1 MASSRSTT
9 GCFSGADVLTLL
21 QAHLICIALFAVD
34 LIARAGR
41 IRWYLAGLG
50 HPVRLREA
58 LQLNAWGDAAA
69 GLTPMRFG
77 GEAAR
82 LAGILRAGVPATAG
96 FMAVGLEVLVAY
108 PVVIAFGAAIVALYS
123 PEWWRHAGPELAS
136 RLSLGWPWVIGVLL
150 FTLVVGLMAWRWKRV
165 ALREPRRAVQRVR
178 HYWREM
184 AWWPMVAGVPTSL
197 FNVVARTLMLPVL
210 ALSLPSHPPVGVM
223 LVGSFI
229 LLYSQLVLPTPAG
242 AGAVDLAFLGGMAGN
257 LGPGDGALLVAWRF
271 YTVGAGAG
279 LGVALALHSLG
290 LRPLLGAVRGVMRP
304 RGRHLSEVHQEDA
317 RGGTR

>member
-1 MASSRSTT
+1 VS
-9 GCFSGADVLTLL
+9 VLTPL
-21 QAHLICIALFAVD
+21 QAHAICLGLFLAD
-34 LIARAGR
+34 LVARAFR

-50 HPVRLREA
+50 HPVRLGQA
-58 LQLNAWGDAAA
+58 FQLNAWGDAAA

-96 FMAVGLEVLVAY
+96 FMAVGLEVVVAY
-108 PVVIAFGAAIVALYS
+108 PVVFAFGAAIVALYA
-123 PEWWRHAGPELAS
+123 PEWWRHAGPALADK
-136 RLSLGWPWVIGVLL
+136 LAPGWPWVIGVLL

-184 AWWPMVAGVPTSL
+184 AWWPVAAGVPTSL

-210 ALSLPSHPPVGVM
+210 ALSLPSHPPIGVM
-223 LVGSFI
+223 LVGSFV

-257 LGPGDGALLVAWRF
+257 LGPGEAGLLVAWRF
-271 YTVGAGAG
+271 YTVGGGAL
-279 LGVALALHSLG
+279 LGVALALHTFG
-290 LRPLLGAVRGVMRP
+290 VRPLVDAVRSVTRP
-304 RGRHLSEVHQEDA
+304 RPV
-317 RGGTR
+317 

>member
-1 MASSRSTT
+1 M
-9 GCFSGADVLTLL
+9 LTLL
-21 QAHLICIALFAVD
+21 QAHLICVALFAVD

-50 HPVRLREA
+50 HPIRYRDA

-96 FMAVGLEVLVAY
+96 FMGVGLEVVVAY
-108 PVVIAFGAAIVALYS
+108 PVVILFGGLLVARFA
-123 PEWWRHAGPELAS
+123 PDWWRHAGPELAA

-150 FTLVVGLMAWRWKRV
+150 FTLVVGVMAWRWKRV
-165 ALREPRRAVQRVR
+165 ALREPMRAVQRVR
-178 HYWREM
+178 NYWAGM
-184 AWWPMVAGVPTSL
+184 ARWPLLAGIPTS
-197 FNVVARTLMLPVL
+197 FINVASRTLMLPVL
-210 ALSLPSHPPVGVM
+210 ALSLPSHPPLGVL

-229 LLYSQLVLPTPAG
+229 LLYSQLFLPTPAG
-242 AGAVDLAFLGGMAGN
+242 AGAVDLAFLGGMAGD

-271 YTVGAGAG
+271 YSVGAGVA
-279 LGVALALHSLG
+279 LGVVLALHTFG
-290 LRPLLGAVRGVMRP
+290 LRPLLGAVRAVLRP
-304 RGRHLSEVHQEDA
+304 RARFLMEDHREGGVECA
-317 RGGTR
+317 RQATPDQG

>member
-1 MASSRSTT
+1 MA
-9 GCFSGADVLTLL
+9 LTLWE
-21 QAHLICIALFAVD
+21 AHAICAALFAAD
-34 LIARAGR
+34 LIVRAFR

-50 HPVRLREA
+50 HPVRFRDA

-96 FMAVGLEVLVAY
+96 FMAVGLEVVVAY
-108 PVVIAFGAAIVALYS
+108 PVVIAFGLTIVALYA
-123 PEWWRHAGPELAS
+123 PDWWRHAGPALSDKLA
-136 RLSLGWPWVIGVLL
+136 LGWPWVIGVLL
-150 FTLVVGLMAWRWKRV
+150 FTAVVGVMAWRWKRV

-229 LLYSQLVLPTPAG
+229 LLYSQLFLPTPAG
-242 AGAVDLAFLGGMAGN
+242 AGAVDLGFLGGVAGN
-257 LGPGDGALLVAWRF
+257 LGPADAGLLLAWRF
-271 YTVGAGAG
+271 YTVGGGALLG
-279 LGVALALHSLG
+279 LALAIHSLG
-290 LRPLLGAVRGVMRP
+290 VRPMLNTVRSVIRP
-304 RGRHLSEVHQEDA
+304 RTPSRPEATGP
-317 RGGTR
+317 